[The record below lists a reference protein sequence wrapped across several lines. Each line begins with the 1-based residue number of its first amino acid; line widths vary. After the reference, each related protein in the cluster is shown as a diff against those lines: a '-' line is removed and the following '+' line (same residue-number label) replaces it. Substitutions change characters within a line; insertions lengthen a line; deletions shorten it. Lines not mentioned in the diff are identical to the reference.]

1 MRNLTPDHLR
11 RKVLKLDMHDL
22 SAAEIAQET
31 GVNRST
37 VDYIIRRT
45 RGLRKE
51 AWRGNVMLLLDP
63 AGNLRPGARYSSDDM
78 WSMMKYSDLANGTLF
93 EITRRDR
100 SKYRAVVRDGEL
112 VQMSA

>member
-11 RKVLKLDMHDL
+11 RKVLQLDMHDL

-51 AWRGNVMLLLDP
+51 SWRGRVVLLLDP

-78 WSMMKYSDLANGTLF
+78 HSMVKYSDLADGTLF
-93 EITRRDR
+93 EVTRRDGSR
-100 SKYRAVVRDGEL
+100 YRAVVRDGEL
-112 VQMSA
+112 MKCQ